1 MNRKIFLKS
10 KIKDIIKIPSSIL
23 IFGGGQM
30 EREVFQNEDHDITFL
45 NIDRSDL
52 ENVNFKTI
60 ISSMHNNNIDS
71 NSYDYVLANASIHHA
86 SKPHNSILEMYRIA
100 KKGVLIFEGNDSLLM
115 KISNKFGFSEIF
127 EKSAINNFQGG
138 VDNSEIPNFIYRW
151 TEREINK
158 LISSYKPEIK
168 HKIFFYYEFDIGN
181 IFKKS
186 SYKKKIVEIIFK
198 IFFFFFPK
206 QKNLMCIHIDKI
218 NSKLR
223 KD

>member
-1 MNRKIFLKS
+1 MNRKLFLKK
-10 KIKDIIKIPSSIL
+10 KIKDIIKFPSSIL

-30 EREVFQNEDHDITFL
+30 EREVFQNENHNITFL
-45 NIDRSDL
+45 NIDKSDL
-52 ENVNFKTI
+52 GNVNYKII
-60 ISSMHNNNIDS
+60 ISSMQNNNIES
-71 NSYDYVLANASIHHA
+71 NSYDYVLANAAIHHS

-115 KISNKFGFSEIF
+115 KISSKFGLSEIY
-127 EKSAINNFQGG
+127 ENSAIKDFKGG

-158 LISSYKPEIK
+158 LISSYRPQIEHNIS
-168 HKIFFYYEFDIGN
+168 FYYEFDLGN
-181 IFKKS
+181 IFKGS
-186 SYKKKIVEIIFK
+186 MYKKKIIDFIFK
-198 IFFFFFPK
+198 IVFFFFSK